1 MAVSE
6 GDLESALF
14 LALGEPKFQKFL
26 QSHVELKG
34 AYEVDD
40 IRTQYPR
47 KSDAKGRLDIHSKF
61 RKGNKFAVIGIE
73 LKTPQNSAD
82 SDQLSRHLQTLKL
95 KGKNWQKKAEAKNM
109 ITKYLV
115 ISKGFTIDKSVN
127 EIKQK
132 ASWKSVIYWLSWN
145 KIRDF
150 IDSPPKKPAYEMLRK
165 RLKEAGVIDS
175 SETLS
180 ANIQSAKRLANAWDE
195 KMEDITQEIDKI
207 GIGLSSL
214 EFELHKKE
222 FETVDA
228 RSTKSP
234 YSFSVNHHSK
244 LPRWIYKEFKHPKEQ
259 DFNFLFGMKISTGKW
274 SGSLVPKKLTKTS
287 MNNINKKIKK
297 HKTKSTRVLQK
308 KVWAY
313 NSKSQDLEFDGWHF
327 ETNRSP
333 KTVSRFVL
341 EMFGLDG

>member
-34 AYEVDD
+34 TYEVDD

-47 KSDAKGRLDIHSKF
+47 NSDAKGRLDIHSKF

-82 SDQLSRHLQTLKL
+82 SDQLSRHLQTLKV

-115 ISKGFTIDKSVN
+115 ISKGFTIDKSVK

-132 ASWKSVIYWLSWN
+132 ASWKSVIYWMSWN

-150 IDSPPKKPAYEMLRK
+150 IDRPPKKPAYEMLRK
-165 RLKEAGVIDS
+165 RLKGAGVIDS

-180 ANIQSAKRLANAWDE
+180 ANIQSAKKLANAWEE
-195 KMEDITQEIDKI
+195 KMEDIIQETDKI

-214 EFELHKKE
+214 EFELHKKG
-222 FETVDA
+222 FETVDSRTGYA
-228 RSTKSP
+228 
-234 YSFSVNHHSK
+234 YSFIPNHHSR
-244 LPRWIYKEFKHPKEQ
+244 LPRWVFKEFKHPINS
-259 DFNFLFGMKISTGKW
+259 DYNFLFGMKISSGKW

-287 MNNINKKIKK
+287 MNIINKKIKE
-297 HKTKSTRVLQK
+297 HKNKTTRIFQK
-308 KVWAY
+308 KVWSY
-313 NSKSQDLEFDGWHF
+313 NSKSQDFEFDGWHF

-333 KTVSRFVL
+333 KIVSRFVL
-341 EMFGLDG
+341 EVFGLDG

>member
-14 LALGEPKFQKFL
+14 AAMNEPKFQKFL

-34 AYEVDD
+34 LYELDD

-47 KSDAKGRLDIHSKF
+47 NSDAKGRLDIYSKF
-61 RKGNKFAVIGIE
+61 KKGNKLAIIGIE

-95 KGKNWQKKAEAKNM
+95 KGNNWQKKAEVKNQ

-115 ISKGFTIDKSVN
+115 ISKGFKIDKSVK
-127 EIKQK
+127 EIKQR

-150 IDSPPKKPAYEMLRK
+150 IDKPPQKPAYEMLRK

-175 SETLS
+175 SETFS
-180 ANIQSAKRLANAWDE
+180 ANILSAKKLANAWDE
-195 KMEDITQEIDKI
+195 KIEDITQEIYKI
-207 GIGLSSL
+207 EIGLSSL
-214 EFELHKKE
+214 EFELHKKG
-222 FETVDA
+222 FQTVP
-228 RSTKSP
+228 TKSIKSS
-234 YSFSVNHHSK
+234 YSYSGYHHSK
-244 LPRWIYKEFKHPKEQ
+244 LPRWIYKEFKYPKKPY
-259 DFNFLFGMKISTGKW
+259 NFLFGMNISTGKW
-274 SGSLVPKKLTKTS
+274 SGSLVPEKMTKTS
-287 MNNINKKIKK
+287 MENINKIIKK
-297 HKTKSTRVLQK
+297 HKNKSSKVLQK
-308 KVWAY
+308 KVWSY
-313 NSKSQDLEFDGWHF
+313 NSKSKDFEYDGWLF

-333 KTVSRFVL
+333 KTVSKFVL
-341 EMFGLDG
+341 EIFGLDG